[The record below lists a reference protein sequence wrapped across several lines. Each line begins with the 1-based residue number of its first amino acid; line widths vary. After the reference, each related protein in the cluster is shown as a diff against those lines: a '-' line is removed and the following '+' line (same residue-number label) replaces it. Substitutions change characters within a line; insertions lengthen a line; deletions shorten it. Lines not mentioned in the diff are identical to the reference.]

1 MKKLITSILLA
12 ITLNL
17 SSQEFLIYYV
27 QPAKVCQGDTLH
39 VYLVWDN
46 NHRYSSA
53 LFLTLVSVS
62 NPTTTVTY
70 MKPTIL
76 LSHLPKTMIGT
87 DTIYHLKVRIPLS
100 FPLGQA
106 TISPDLVT
114 RTPLDI
120 IECVTGIREEELNG
134 VEPIYYDFYGNRIEK
149 RKGEM
154 IIEQRG
160 RYRVKVLYE

>member
-1 MKKLITSILLA
+1 
-12 ITLNL
+12 
-17 SSQEFLIYYV
+17 
-27 QPAKVCQGDTLH
+27 
-39 VYLVWDN
+39 
-46 NHRYSSA
+46 
-53 LFLTLVSVS
+53 
-62 NPTTTVTY
+62 
-70 MKPTIL
+70 
-76 LSHLPKTMIGT
+76 MIGT